1 MYASNSQRSRKKE
14 IKICHRVMITY
25 ISGYAQKVRKQ
36 TQPVGLQKVVSI
48 TKRKRGQVIS
58 IQNLTFPFC
67 R

>member
-14 IKICHRVMITY
+14 IQICHRVTITY
-25 ISGYAQKVRKQ
+25 ISGYAQKVKE
-36 TQPVGLQKVVSI
+36 TQAVGLQKVVLI
-48 TKRKRGQVIS
+48 RKRKRGQVIS